1 MNSVDFLSAVI
12 TLKRIP
18 RSGWITHGI
27 SLPDVESVADHTFS
41 TCSISILLTDLER
54 RRGVQVDAE
63 QVLRM
68 ATLHDFAEALTFDIS
83 KAYLTYLGERGSA
96 IKNEIEGAAWKYLA
110 RSMASTGISSDYAKL
125 QKQYVSNNTVEA
137 QIVHAADSMDILLQT
152 LELRRRGYPAGLVK
166 DLWKETVKKVQNTPV
181 RSAKQ
186 LLKTI
191 AREGRKAA
199 LQVK

>member
-1 MNSVDFLSAVI
+1 
-12 TLKRIP
+12 
-18 RSGWITHGI
+18 
-27 SLPDVESVADHTFS
+27 
-41 TCSISILLTDLER
+41 
-54 RRGVQVDAE
+54 
-63 QVLRM
+63 
-68 ATLHDFAEALTFDIS
+68 
-83 KAYLTYLGERGSA
+83 
-96 IKNEIEGAAWKYLA
+96 
-110 RSMASTGISSDYAKL
+110 
-125 QKQYVSNNTVEA
+125 VSNNTVEA
-137 QIVHAADSMDILLQT
+137 QIVHAADSIDILLQT